1 MNAYI
6 IKIRQARVA
15 AIQLR
20 VLAKTSMDA
29 FMVGLPMLE
38 GNASFSISVRLA

>member
-6 IKIRQARVA
+6 IKIRQAHTA
-15 AIQLR
+15 TIQLC

-38 GNASFSISVRLA
+38 GNTSSSISVRPA

>member
-6 IKIRQARVA
+6 IKIRQARAA

-20 VLAKTSMDA
+20 VLANTSMDA
-29 FMVGLPMLE
+29 FMVGLPLLP
-38 GNASFSISVRLA
+38 GNTSASISVRPA

>member
-6 IKIRQARVA
+6 IKIRQAGMA

-20 VLAKTSMDA
+20 VPAKTSMDA
-29 FMVGLPMLE
+29 FMVGLPMLP
-38 GNASFSISVRLA
+38 GNASASISVRPA

>member
-6 IKIRQARVA
+6 IKIRQAHTA

-20 VLAKTSMDA
+20 VLAKTSVDA
-29 FMVGLPMLE
+29 FMVGLPMLPT
-38 GNASFSISVRLA
+38 NAPASISVRPA